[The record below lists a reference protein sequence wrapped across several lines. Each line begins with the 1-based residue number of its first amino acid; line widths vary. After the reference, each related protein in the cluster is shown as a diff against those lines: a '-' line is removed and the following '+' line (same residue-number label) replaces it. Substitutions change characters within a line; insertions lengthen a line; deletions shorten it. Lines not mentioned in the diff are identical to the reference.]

1 MRTGPAWPTMEPAT
15 RASERRLK
23 MYWDHMDGWDWLWA
37 TFMMGVWVVLLGAVI
52 YIAVRLA
59 QGDRHGKSQP

>member
-1 MRTGPAWPTMEPAT
+1 MRAGGAWPRMEPST

-23 MYWDHMDGWDWLWA
+23 MYGDHMDGLDWLWA
-37 TFMMGVWVVLLGAVI
+37 TFWVVLPGAVI